1 MIDKKKVCFYAIKKL
16 KETQGI
22 ENLSHA
28 EIAKI
33 IKRDIPEFSKL
44 EIEAIRKTVGI
55 VIRDYNS
62 IDEKY
67 SDNTDKLSSVSKIKI
82 NTDNDEQIEITADE
96 YNKALRENASLKKT
110 LEEKAK
116 LLKIYKQS
124 DEENEKTVL
133 FLKNTIRPEPILFDI
148 PKIQY
153 DSKKIEEVK
162 AVQISD
168 IHFDEVVLKSQV
180 MNMNEYNQEIA
191 KRRLWK
197 YLKTTL
203 LLTEGSRFVYNI
215 NQLNIFFLGDMVSGI
230 IHDELIETNETNI
243 TDSML
248 TLSDILTQMI
258 IIYADHF
265 KKIII
270 DADYGNHGR
279 INQKKGFK
287 NRHNNFDYILYHIV
301 KLRLKEYIER
311 GQIEF
316 TINKSPYGIRNI
328 LGWKFLHS
336 HGDDIK
342 SWNQISYYGAKRRVS
357 NLKELYEREGGF
369 HYWFNAHTHERAWL
383 KNILT
388 NSSVMGMNEY
398 SLGISGQDSPA
409 SQNFVGVNKEY
420 GLTHVY
426 DIKLNGAKKHEFK

>member
-1 MIDKKKVCFYAIKKL
+1 MINKKRIYFQAIQDL
-16 KETQGI
+16 KTKEDITKY
-22 ENLSHA
+22 SHP

-33 IKRDIPEFSKL
+33 LKRDIPELSNDST
-44 EIEAIRKTVGI
+44 ETVRKTVGLML
-55 VIRDYNS
+55 RDY
-62 IDEKY
+62 DLLEKKY
-67 SDNTDKLSSVSKIKI
+67 SDNSDKLDAVEKIKI
-82 NTDNDEQIEITADE
+82 KTIDNEQIEITADE
-96 YNKALRENASLKKT
+96 YKKALRENASLKKT
-110 LEEKAK
+110 LEDKDK

-133 FLKNTIRPEPILFDI
+133 FLQSTIRPEPILFDI
-148 PKIQY
+148 PKIKF
-153 DSKKIEEVK
+153 DNNKIEEVK
-162 AVQISD
+162 VAQISD

-180 MNMNEYNQEIA
+180 MNFNEYNQEIA

-215 NQLNIFFLGDMVSGI
+215 NQLNIFFLGDMISGM
-230 IHDELIETNETNI
+230 IHDELIETNETNV

-248 TLSDILTQMI
+248 ALSDILTQMV

-265 KKIII
+265 KKIVI

-279 INQKKGFK
+279 IIQKKGFK
-287 NRHNNFDYILYHIV
+287 NRHNNFDYILYHII
-301 KLRLKEYIER
+301 KLRLKDYIER

-316 TINKSPYGIRNI
+316 KINKSPYGIRNI
-328 LGWKFLHS
+328 LGWRFLHS

-357 NLKELYEREGGF
+357 NLKELYESEGGF
-369 HYWFNAHTHERAWL
+369 DYWFNAHTHERAWL
-383 KNILT
+383 RSILT
-388 NSSVMGMNEY
+388 NGSAMGMNEY

-409 SQNFVGVNKEY
+409 SQNFIGVNKEY
-420 GLTHVY
+420 GMTHVY
-426 DIKLNGAKKHEFK
+426 DIKLNGAKRHEFK